1 VIEFQTFCFLQ
12 NHKTGCS
19 FIEAFLRLHCSED
32 LVRYEKH
39 RALRTRRADKFHFV
53 GVREPLD
60 AYLSLFNY
68 GLDGRGEIFVRL
80 HAAGLGERYYAA
92 GIDGFADWLDLL
104 LDPERGAAFYP
115 PGRQAVAARGGLL
128 TARFLRL
135 AIPGWEQDPSDDW
148 RERLAGPDAVDAVLR
163 HETLVEQ
170 MQTLVGGSLR
180 HAFADTARAQAWL
193 AEAPR
198 VNASRRRDRGAAP
211 RLPAALCARL
221 AERERLLYDVFY
233 PGHRPDATEGQ

>member
-19 FIEAFLRLHCSED
+19 FIEAFLRQQCSED

-39 RALRTRRADKFHFV
+39 RALRARRAGKFHFV

-68 GLDGRGEIFVRL
+68 GLDGRGEIFARL
-80 HAAGLGERYYAA
+80 HAAGLGADHYTR
-92 GIDGFADWLDLL
+92 GINGFAGWLDLL
-104 LDPERGAAFYP
+104 LDPERGATFYP
-115 PGRQAVAARGGLL
+115 PGCESLAARGGLL
-128 TARFLRL
+128 TVRFLRL

-163 HETLVEQ
+163 HESLVEQ
-170 MQTLVGGSLR
+170 MQALVCGPLH
-180 HAFADTARAQAWL
+180 HAFADSSRAHAWL

-198 VNASRRRDRGAAP
+198 VNASRRRDRDAAP
-211 RLPAALCARL
+211 RLPAELCARL
-221 AERERLLYDVFY
+221 AERERFLYDVFY
-233 PGHRPDATEGQ
+233 PGHRPDAAEGP